1 MKIEVANGEIVDK
14 LTILKIKLE
23 NSDSPE
29 KTEQILKELEY
40 LRPIVESLDVPQEM
54 IDELQA
60 VNQKIWN
67 TEDSIRLCE
76 KNKQFDE
83 AFIQFARDVYYDN
96 DKRFEVKT
104 KINQQT
110 NSYINEQ
117 KILPKY
123 K

>member
-29 KTEQILKELEY
+29 KTEHILKELEY

-54 IDELQA
+54 IDELQK
-60 VNQKIWN
+60 VNQRIWN

-76 KNKQFDE
+76 KNKQLFNLPE
-83 AFIQFARDVYYDN
+83 MCTIIMMKGFTLSPKLTSIPI
-96 DKRFEVKT
+96 VK
-104 KINQQT
+104 
-110 NSYINEQ
+110 
-117 KILPKY
+117 
-123 K
+123 

>member
-40 LRPIVESLDVPQEM
+40 LRPIVEGLDVPQEM
-54 IDELQA
+54 IDELQT
-60 VNQKIWN
+60 VNQKIWD

-83 AFIQFARDVYYDN
+83 TFVQLARDVYYNN
-96 DKRFEVKT
+96 DDRFEVKK
-104 KINQQT
+104 KINQKT

-117 KILPKY
+117 KILPNY
-123 K
+123 N